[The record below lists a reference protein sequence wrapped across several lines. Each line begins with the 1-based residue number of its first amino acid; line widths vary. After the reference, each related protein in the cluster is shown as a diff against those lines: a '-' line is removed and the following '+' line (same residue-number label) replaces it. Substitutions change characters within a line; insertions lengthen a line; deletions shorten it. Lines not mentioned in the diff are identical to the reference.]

1 MIVGI
6 VVPLAILLVS
16 TGLTLA
22 LFRYFS
28 KKS

>member
-1 MIVGI
+1 MIISI

-22 LFRYFS
+22 LFRHFT
-28 KKS
+28 KKG